1 MKFENHELPD
11 AGDLAPYLANIS
23 TQGYD
28 QRGDVGDFSAFD
40 WVNRLYAAAPEW
52 RDRIDDAYVTLLTAP
67 DPLPRLVLDQVRQMP
82 VRSFL
87 PRILEVLEGHCAE
100 LAARLDTTR
109 TDGRTLL
116 GSIVHTAAMLVKS
129 VRPSKQLAHEL
140 VAFERP
146 EDGWPWTFK
155 LALPGDVDGL
165 FAKFAETLQ
174 RLDEDLF
181 YEVIDSMVAEGPP
194 LTTVVF
200 EKLGRGPTAL
210 RERVISAVRRSTD
223 AIEQTR
229 SAMAAMSFDDDP
241 AMAARV
247 KAAIERPNPWPE
259 LAARLGV
266 DAGN

>member
-11 AGDLAPYLANIS
+11 DGDIAPYLAKIS
-23 TQGYD
+23 TQGYN
-28 QRGDVGDFSAFD
+28 QRGDLGDFSAFD
-40 WVNRLYAAAPEW
+40 WVNRLYAADSEW
-52 RDRIDDAYVTLLTAP
+52 RDRIDDAYATLLTAP

-82 VRSFL
+82 VRSFM

-100 LAARLDTTR
+100 LAARADTTR
-109 TDGRTLL
+109 TDGSSLL

-129 VRPSKQLAHEL
+129 ARASKQLAHEL

-146 EDGWPWTFK
+146 EDGWPRTFM

-165 FAKFAETLQ
+165 FPKFIETLQ

-181 YEVIDSMVAEGPP
+181 YKIINIMVAEGPP
-194 LTTVVF
+194 WTTVVL

-229 SAMAAMSFDDDP
+229 STVAAMSFDDP
-241 AMAARV
+241 AIAAQM
-247 KAAIERPNPWPE
+247 KAAVERPNPWPE

-266 DAGN
+266 DVGN